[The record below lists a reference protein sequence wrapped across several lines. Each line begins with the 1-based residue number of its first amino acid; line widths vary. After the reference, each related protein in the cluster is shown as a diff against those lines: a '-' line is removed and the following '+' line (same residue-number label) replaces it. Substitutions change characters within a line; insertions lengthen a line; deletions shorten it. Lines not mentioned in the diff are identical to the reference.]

1 MENKKDKLEN
11 FKTAISSTVRSLTNS
26 QKLEISFGNQ
36 QSKTEQDSIR
46 LPDLQQ
52 NNNKLNYEEIRAIA
66 DSKSLNY
73 RFSDKKI
80 FKQFENRRVIFQ
92 KNFIISLKR

>member
-52 NNNKLNYEEIRAIA
+52 NNNMGSYNPEPS
-66 DSKSLNY
+66 DSDGGYQPDN
-73 RFSDKKI
+73 
-80 FKQFENRRVIFQ
+80 
-92 KNFIISLKR
+92 

>member
-26 QKLEISFGNQ
+26 QKLEVSFGNQ

-52 NNNKLNYEEIRAIA
+52 YNNK
-66 DSKSLNY
+66 
-73 RFSDKKI
+73 
-80 FKQFENRRVIFQ
+80 
-92 KNFIISLKR
+92 